1 MSERSGRR
9 TNERDR
15 MGRVRARKVFRK
27 RNGDIV
33 REGREGKNQHT
44 RTGGGGGEER
54 EKGGGSE
61 EDKRVSSSAFSCIPL
76 CHGGQRLRHASSVL
90 VVHSLRG
97 QRAVR
102 LRYTRLEERD

>member
-44 RTGGGGGEER
+44 LTGGGGARRER
-54 EKGGGSE
+54 REGGARRTRGSVALRSHAFRSVMAAS
-61 EDKRVSSSAFSCIPL
+61 DSDTLRLSSLCI
-76 CHGGQRLRHASSVL
+76 HSGGNVQFVF
-90 VVHSLRG
+90 VTPG
-97 QRAVR
+97 
-102 LRYTRLEERD
+102 

>member
-44 RTGGGGGEER
+44 RTGGGGARRER
-54 EKGGGSE
+54 EGRGE
-61 EDKRVSSSAFSCIPL
+61 RE
-76 CHGGQRLRHASSVL
+76 GQE
-90 VVHSLRG
+90 G
-97 QRAVR
+97 Q
-102 LRYTRLEERD
+102 

>member
-1 MSERSGRR
+1 M
-9 TNERDR
+9 
-15 MGRVRARKVFRK
+15 RAREAFRK

-44 RTGGGGGEER
+44 RTGGGEGERGESGGR
-54 EKGGGSE
+54 GSE